1 MDDREIVALY
11 LKRQEE
17 AIMRTDEK
25 YRWMCLR
32 LAGNILPRR
41 EDQEE
46 CVNDAYLGLW
56 NTIPPKQPQRL
67 GAYLSRITRGLAID
81 RWRSIQAGKRGGGQL
96 TCALEELEGVLCAG
110 KSPEEQLEQQEL
122 RELLDRFLF
131 QLTDVQ
137 RRVLLRRYWY
147 FDSAQDIARELGLTG
162 AGVRSMLHRLRKRL
176 KRYLEQEGV
185 IQ

>member
-11 LKRQEE
+11 LRRQED
-17 AIMRTDEK
+17 AIARTDEK
-25 YRWMCLR
+25 YRWLCFR

-56 NTIPPKQPQRL
+56 NTIPPKEPQRL
-67 GAYLSRITRGLAID
+67 GAYLARITRSLAID
-81 RWRSIQAGKRGGGQL
+81 RWRSDQAKKRGGGQIA
-96 TCALEELEGVLCAG
+96 CALEELE
-110 KSPEEQLEQQEL
+110 QQEL
-122 RELLDRFLF
+122 QNLLNRFLGE
-131 QLTDVQ
+131 LTDLQ
-137 RRVLLRRYWY
+137 RRVFLRRYWY

-176 KRYLEQEGV
+176 KLYLEQEG
-185 IQ
+185 ISR